1 MARKQ
6 GNQINL
12 SLYKANLSSDGFTRV
27 TGSAVSVLD
36 DYFGSATLDAANF
49 RGLSGIRTS
58 KAIGKTSCLR
68 NLDGL
73 VAIYASGNEM
83 RIVGKRKISATE
95 IDYTIRLDGE
105 FVAAAFG
112 NSDLDVGNT
121 DELFVVTKS
130 GSGSVVNVYN
140 FRGNNE
146 FEKSGVEL
154 ALSAGSLKNF
164 CVFGKYYYL
173 NDTSL

>member
-1 MARKQ
+1 
-6 GNQINL
+6 
-12 SLYKANLSSDGFTRV
+12 
-27 TGSAVSVLD
+27 
-36 DYFGSATLDAANF
+36 
-49 RGLSGIRTS
+49 
-58 KAIGKTSCLR
+58 
-68 NLDGL
+68 
-73 VAIYASGNEM
+73 M